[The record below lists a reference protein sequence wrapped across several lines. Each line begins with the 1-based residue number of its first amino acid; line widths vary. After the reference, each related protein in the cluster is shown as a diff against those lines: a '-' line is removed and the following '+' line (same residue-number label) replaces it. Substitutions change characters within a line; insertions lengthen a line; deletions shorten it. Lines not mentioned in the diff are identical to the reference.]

1 MVSSPNNWPSK
12 IKELRDSLSLSQE
25 QLARRLDV
33 TKKTIAEREQAR
45 QSPSPER
52 ALQLA
57 KLASPGSL
65 RQWFTRFAL
74 DRIGADSGLVLD
86 ALLPARMKGR
96 QVPLPAAGLQ
106 VIPSADWSERFRAL
120 EGLDSYVP
128 IPLLRDAAAAG
139 APREI
144 SETDVEGYALIQ
156 YAWCPNPDDFTC
168 VRVHGDSMS
177 PVLHDG
183 ALVAIDHSQSDPLAL
198 HQKMVAAR
206 LDDGVTIKWLDRQP
220 DGTLLLVPENKS
232 HSPIPLPRTQSNPI
246 IGLVAWWWN
255 RQL

>member
-1 MVSSPNNWPSK
+1 MVSLPNAYPSK
-12 IKELRDSLSLSQE
+12 IKELRDSLALSQE

-33 TKKTIAEREQAR
+33 TKKTVAEWEQAR
-45 QSPSPER
+45 QLPSPER
-52 ALQLA
+52 SLQLA
-57 KLASPGSL
+57 RLAPPGDL
-65 RQWFTRFAL
+65 RRWFIRQAL
-74 DRIGADSGLVLD
+74 DRIGADDSLVED
-86 ALLPARMKGR
+86 ALLARRRGR
-96 QVPLPAAGLQ
+96 QAPLPAPGLR
-106 VIPSADWSERFRAL
+106 VIPSADWSDRFRAL

-128 IPLLRDAAAAG
+128 IPFLRDAAAAG

-183 ALVAIDHSQSDPLAL
+183 AVVAIDHSQCDPLAL

-206 LDDGVTIKWLDRQP
+206 LNDGVTIKWLDRRP

-246 IGLVAWWWN
+246 IGLVSWWWN
-255 RQL
+255 RQI